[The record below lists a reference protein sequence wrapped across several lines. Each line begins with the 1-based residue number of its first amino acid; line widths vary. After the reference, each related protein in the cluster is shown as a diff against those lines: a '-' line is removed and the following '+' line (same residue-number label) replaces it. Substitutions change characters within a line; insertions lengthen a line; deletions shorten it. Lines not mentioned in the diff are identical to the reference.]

1 MESIFK
7 NPIIPLVS
15 EYDPDDVQYIEHTL
29 KIRDEDGREEI
40 SRMKVLIIGN
50 SSNDEA
56 FLTFLYKF
64 GRARKCFAWTDG
76 PTLFRKFEMSLEG
89 TYQRQWT
96 RFLDDL
102 EDVARDEELFDLC
115 VANLVNDKY
124 EEDAWSD
131 MVDYLRSI
139 RKPKSLSADRNWGK

>member
-1 MESIFK
+1 
-7 NPIIPLVS
+7 
-15 EYDPDDVQYIEHTL
+15 
-29 KIRDEDGREEI
+29 
-40 SRMKVLIIGN
+40 
-50 SSNDEA
+50 
-56 FLTFLYKF
+56 
-64 GRARKCFAWTDG
+64 
-76 PTLFRKFEMSLEG
+76 MSLEG

-139 RKPKSLSADRNWGK
+139 RKPKSLSAKMLLARIEEILEAPTLW